1 MLFILLL
8 ILLTSGNLKIKA
20 YEAINERKPFVLNFS
35 PLACKT

>member
-20 YEAINERKPFVLNFS
+20 CKAINERKPFLLNFS